1 MSNYRYK
8 TTKSEGHVWIILVA
22 ENISLDLGMLAV
34 KKYVVPKPRYS
45 LLSKVRQRA
54 LGTHLV
60 PAVMKRCQVVT
71 LRLIFPYG
79 TREETVIQIAPR
91 RRQIELALLE

>member
-1 MSNYRYK
+1 
-8 TTKSEGHVWIILVA
+8 
-22 ENISLDLGMLAV
+22 MLAV
-34 KKYVVPKPRYS
+34 KKYVVPKPRCS
-45 LLSKVRQRA
+45 LLSKVTQRA

-60 PAVMKRCQVVT
+60 PAVMKRCQVVA

-91 RRQIELALLE
+91 RRQIELALLEQNEVSILLFLYRDARNYCTKH